1 MPTPGRHRLITSSPT
16 TSANVVTISKYSSAL
31 TPIRPAWRMSFML
44 AMPCT
49 TVQNTIGA
57 IVIRMILIKASPS
70 GFRVSLSAGHKMP
83 ASTPRTMAMR
93 TWR

>member
-1 MPTPGRHRLITSSPT
+1 MPTPGRHRLITSSPVI
-16 TSANVVTISKYSSAL
+16 SASVVTISKYSSAL

-57 IVIRMILIKASPS
+57 IVMRMILIKASPK
-70 GFRVSLSAGHKMP
+70 GFRVSLSRGHSTP
-83 ASTPRTMAMR
+83 ASTPRTIAIR
-93 TWR
+93 T